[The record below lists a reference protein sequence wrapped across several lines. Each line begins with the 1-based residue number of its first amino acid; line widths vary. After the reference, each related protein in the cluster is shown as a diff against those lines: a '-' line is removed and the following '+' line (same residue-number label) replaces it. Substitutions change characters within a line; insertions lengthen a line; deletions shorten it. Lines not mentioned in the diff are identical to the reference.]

1 MSYLIYDRFQKV
13 AMGFPFQQNEII
25 SRLVFLE
32 QWSLN
37 INMASSSGILFRYI
51 VSEVHGQ
58 PVTSDFQ
65 LLPGSRDPG
74 IVGQT

>member
-37 INMASSSGILFRYI
+37 INI
-51 VSEVHGQ
+51 VSEVQGQ